1 MPCRGSIPKME
12 KDAGSLAVAGD
23 ANMLATSKSIL
34 AATFIVTSFQWVAPS
49 APIIISRL
57 RPRRFERGVMPRKL
71 RGGAV
76 DVVGNAVHIIE
87 IAMGRLRKPDRTNGR
102 KMGALF
108 GPASTAAG
116 ITTAMVGADPAETTI
131 PGHAGPYKKLVVVE
145 EVDGSSEETIP

>member
-1 MPCRGSIPKME
+1 ME
-12 KDAGSLAVAGD
+12 KDSLAVAGD

-34 AATFIVTSFQWVAPS
+34 AATFIVTSFQWVAPR

-102 KMGALF
+102 KM
-108 GPASTAAG
+108 AAFFARKHG
-116 ITTAMVGADPAETTI
+116 GGYYDSY
-131 PGHAGPYKKLVVVE
+131 GRC
-145 EVDGSSEETIP
+145 